1 MRSPLLPPGA
11 PRPRTGRSAAPAW
24 GGARGRAG
32 TPRSAR
38 GGGLEP
44 SCSPLV
50 GSAGEGVA
58 VTDLRFATHTV
69 RAQFPRSGEQR
80 RSIRGCG
87 PPRSAANGHNP
98 AMATTEDRRDLHGD
112 DWRRKLYESAPE
124 RQGELFSTIS
134 GLENE
139 PLYTPE
145 RVGIDYDRDL
155 GYPGA
160 YPFTRGVYPSM
171 YRGRLWTMR
180 QFAGFGTAEETN
192 ERFRYLLDH
201 GQTGLS
207 TAFDMPTL
215 MGYDS
220 DHMRSL
226 GEVGRE
232 GVAIDSLADTETL
245 FEGIPL
251 GEVSTSMTINGP
263 AAMLLAFYICVAE
276 QQGVPRAEL
285 RGTIQTDIL
294 KEYIAQKEWI
304 FPPEPSM
311 RLVTDMVEFCAREL
325 PRWHP
330 ISISGYHIREA
341 GSNAIQELAFTLANG
356 FAYVDAAIER
366 GLDVDDFAPR
376 LSFFFNAHLDFFEE
390 IAKYRAA
397 RRIWAREL
405 RERYGAKNPRSWLMR
420 FHTQT
425 AGVSLTA
432 QQPEV
437 NIVRTA
443 LEALAA
449 VLGGTQSLHTNS
461 FDEALA
467 LPTENAVRLALRTQ
481 QVIAHETGVV
491 NTIDPLGGSYHVE
504 ALTNRLE
511 AEAYELFRRI
521 AELGGMVAAIEQNMP
536 QREIADA
543 AYRYQQEV
551 EAEERV
557 VVGVNRYATDAEEE
571 IELLRIDPA
580 LEQKQGE
587 RVQALRGRRDS
598 AAVEAS
604 LVRLKE
610 AAAHEDQNLMPLL
623 VEAS

>member
-1 MRSPLLPPGA
+1 MS
-11 PRPRTGRSAAPAW
+11 
-24 GGARGRAG
+24 
-32 TPRSAR
+32 
-38 GGGLEP
+38 
-44 SCSPLV
+44 LV
-50 GSAGEGVA
+50 
-58 VTDLRFATHTV
+58 
-69 RAQFPRSGEQR
+69 
-80 RSIRGCG
+80 
-87 PPRSAANGHNP
+87 
-98 AMATTEDRRDLHGD
+98 ATTEDPRLSGD
-112 DWRRKLYESAPE
+112 VDAWREELYERTPE

-145 RVGIDYDRDL
+145 TAAVDYDRDL
-155 GYPGA
+155 GYPGV

-192 ERFRYLLDH
+192 ERFRYLLEH

-220 DHMRSL
+220 DHARSL

-232 GVAIDSLADTETL
+232 GVAIDSLADMETL
-245 FEGIPL
+245 FAGIPL
-251 GEVSTSMTINGP
+251 GDVSTSMTINAP
-263 AAMLLAFYICVAE
+263 AAMLLAFYACVGE
-276 QQGVPRAEL
+276 QQGVSPAEL

-311 RLVTDMVEFCAREL
+311 RLVVDMVEFCAQEM
-325 PRWHP
+325 PKWHP

-341 GSNAIQELAFTLANG
+341 GSNAVQELAFTLADG
-356 FAYVDAAIER
+356 FAYVEACQER

-405 RERYGAKNPRSWLMR
+405 RETYGAKNPRSWLMR

-491 NTIDPLGGSYHVE
+491 NTIDPLGGSYYVE
-504 ALTNRLE
+504 DLTNRME
-511 AEAYELFRRI
+511 AAAYEYFARI
-521 AELGGMVAAIEQNMP
+521 RELGGVVAAIKENFF
-536 QREIADA
+536 QREIAEA
-543 AYRYQQEV
+543 SFRYQTEV
-551 EAEERV
+551 EARQRV
-557 VVGVNRYATDAEEE
+557 IVGVNRYQSSDETPLE
-571 IELLRIDPA
+571 ILRIDPA
-580 LEQKQGE
+580 LERKQIE
-587 RVQALRGRRDS
+587 RVQSLRARRDS
-598 AAVEAS
+598 AAVEGA
-604 LVRLKE
+604 LAALKQ
-610 AAAHEDQNLMPLL
+610 AAAGEANLMPLIMDASKAY
-623 VEAS
+623 VTMGEMCEALREVWGVWRETPVF

>member
-1 MRSPLLPPGA
+1 MATRA
-11 PRPRTGRSAAPAW
+11 MTDAERWYRERYAA
-24 GGARGRAG
+24 
-32 TPRSAR
+32 TPERDA
-38 GGGLEP
+38 LF
-44 SCSPLV
+44 
-50 GSAGEGVA
+50 
-58 VTDLRFATHTV
+58 TTV
-69 RAQFPRSGEQR
+69 SGEP
-80 RSIRGCG
+80 I
-87 PPRSAANGHNP
+87 
-98 AMATTEDRRDLHGD
+98 
-112 DWRRKLYESAPE
+112 
-124 RQGELFSTIS
+124 
-134 GLENE
+134 E
-139 PLYTPE
+139 PLYTADDLPE
-145 RVGIDYDRDL
+145 ASEIGL
-155 GYPGA
+155 PGEYP
-160 YPFTRGVYPSM
+160 YTRGVYASM

-220 DHMRSL
+220 DHPRSL

-232 GVAIDSLADTETL
+232 GVAVDSLADMETL
-245 FEGIPL
+245 FAGIPL
-251 GEVSTSMTINGP
+251 GEVSTSMTINSP
-263 AAMLLAFYICVAE
+263 AAMLLAFYVCVAE
-276 QQGVPRAEL
+276 QQGVPPAEL

-311 RLVTDMVEFCAREL
+311 RLVVDMIEHCAREL

-341 GSNAIQELAFTLANG
+341 GSTAAQELAFTLADG
-356 FAYVDAAIER
+356 FAYVDAALER

-405 RERYGAKNPRSWLMR
+405 RERYGARNPRSWLMR

-432 QQPEV
+432 QQPAV
-437 NIVRTA
+437 NIIRTA

-467 LPTENAVRLALRTQ
+467 LPTEHAVRLALRTQ

-491 NTIDPLGGSYHVE
+491 NTIDPLGGSWYLE
-504 ALTNRLE
+504 DLTSELE
-511 AEAYELFRRI
+511 RQAYDYFERI
-521 AELGGMVAAIEQNMP
+521 RELGGVIPAIKENFF

-543 AYRYQQEV
+543 SFRYQHEV
-551 EAEERV
+551 EQRQRV
-557 VVGVNRYATDAEEE
+557 IVGVNRYELEDEQELE
-571 IELLRIDPA
+571 ILRIDPA
-580 LEQKQGE
+580 LERKQIE
-587 RVQALRGRRDS
+587 RVQGLRGRRDS
-598 AAVEAS
+598 AAVESA
-604 LVRLKE
+604 LARLRG
-610 AAAHEDQNLMPLL
+610 AAADEKDNLMPPL
-623 VEAS
+623 VDAARAYVTLGEMCDALRDVWGIWTET